1 VENGP
6 VELGKENMSTDENPA
21 GKLLSIQGASPRLS
35 PRVGMSKRDEQR
47 HGSLRARLGLDSLH
61 ASFLRNS
68 KISPVRRRR
77 MTAEQVHAE
86 EEGVLQ
92 SFKDLL
98 NQEGIEIPRHMRF
111 AGDLDATLLRFLR
124 ARKFNLEKTFEM
136 ITECIKWRKE
146 NNVETILD
154 RPFDSKKL
162 SVIRANSQSGYYGYD
177 KKGQP
182 IYIDRPGKLNVQ
194 KLLNSDITNEDILFK
209 HVQEMEY
216 MANVIL
222 WEASE
227 RAGHTI
233 DSCLM
238 ILDVGGVKIS
248 DFTKEV
254 KSILNTITKVDQ
266 DNYPETNGGTLI
278 VNSSFIFTAIY
289 RVVEAFLDKRTREK
303 IKVLGTDK
311 KSRARLLQYV
321 EEDQLPQFLGGT
333 APDEVIVGQ
342 PGKPIPSHSAM
353 DEYISRRARQS
364 ELLTAAGWEL
374 GGGIP
379 SPTRTHIAE
388 PSIARA
394 SESASVPTRHGT
406 RELEISVEV
415 AEVLASADQ
424 VLEQIN
430 RLSQE
435 EIQQMKEHLTRI
447 NEQAVRGEI
456 DAHNHNSDSTNTQQ
470 KIGNNQVE
478 AKCCQIQ

>member
-1 VENGP
+1 
-6 VELGKENMSTDENPA
+6 
-21 GKLLSIQGASPRLS
+21 
-35 PRVGMSKRDEQR
+35 
-47 HGSLRARLGLDSLH
+47 
-61 ASFLRNS
+61 
-68 KISPVRRRR
+68 
-77 MTAEQVHAE
+77 
-86 EEGVLQ
+86 
-92 SFKDLL
+92 
-98 NQEGIEIPRHMRF
+98 MRF

-124 ARKFNLEKTFEM
+124 ARKFNFEKTFEM

-154 RPFDSKKL
+154 RPFDSQKL
-162 SVIRANSQSGYYGYD
+162 AIIRTYSQSGYYGYD

-182 IYIDRPGKLNVQ
+182 VYIDRPGKLNVQ
-194 KLLNSDITNEDILFK
+194 KLLNSDISKEDILFK

-227 RAGHTI
+227 RAGHTV

-254 KSILNTITKVDQ
+254 KSILHTITKVDQ

-303 IKVLGTDK
+303 IKVFGADRK
-311 KSRARLLQYV
+311 GRAKLLQYV
-321 EEDQLPQFLGGT
+321 DEDQLPQFLGGT
-333 APDEVIVGQ
+333 APDEVIIGQ

-353 DEYISRRARQS
+353 DEYIARRARQS
-364 ELLTAAGWEL
+364 DLLTAAGWEL
-374 GGGIP
+374 SGGTHHPTRMDGLEQGATGACEIAVP
-379 SPTRTHIAE
+379 SPGQA
-388 PSIARA
+388 
-394 SESASVPTRHGT
+394 T
-406 RELEISVEV
+406 REIHISVEV

-430 RLSQE
+430 KLSQE
-435 EIQQMKEHLTRI
+435 EIQQMKDHVTKI
-447 NEQAVRGEI
+447 NGQAVQTGSSEPSSTSGET
-456 DAHNHNSDSTNTQQ
+456 NSQRNENKSQT
-470 KIGNNQVE
+470 E
-478 AKCCQIQ
+478 ARCCLIQ